1 MEPSDTAYLDIRL
14 STAPGTLWQTVKLH
28 DDVTDLGRPEE
39 GEPGVNLVLKT
50 ISRKHAHIVREGTG
64 EGAAYFL
71 ENVRGKAGIRLYE
84 MILRPGERYILGH
97 GYIFHIPAVLTTLSD
112 PSLAITFCLDSK
124 RTTCLSINFDQPPTV
139 SIFGQLVEFSPQE
152 YALLEYLYIHKD
164 QLCPYR
170 DIIAY
175 VWTDQLRTPKSIQT
189 PLERLRAN
197 PYEYSEKK
205 EQLYIVLCE
214 VRRRIR
220 EASGGIMLIETI
232 RGQGLC
238 LRT

>member
-1 MEPSDTAYLDIRL
+1 MESPDTAYLDIRL
-14 STAPGTLWQTVKLH
+14 STAPGTLWRRVDLV
-28 DDVTDLGRPEE
+28 DDVTYLGRPEE
-39 GEPGVNLVLKT
+39 GQPGVDLELRR
-50 ISRKHAHIVREGTG
+50 ISRQHGRIVRERSGDQPT
-64 EGAAYFL
+64 YFL
-71 ENVRGKAGIRLYE
+71 ENTRGRAGIRLYE
-84 MILRPGERYILGH
+84 KLLQPGERHILGH

-112 PSLAITFCLDSK
+112 PSLTITFCLDSK
-124 RTTCLSINFDQPPTV
+124 QTTCLSIEFDQPPNV

-152 YALLEYLYIHKD
+152 YAVLEYLYIHKD

-175 VWTDQLRTPKSIQT
+175 VWTDQLRTHKSIQT
-189 PLERLRAN
+189 PLERLNAN
-197 PYEYSEKK
+197 PYEYSERK

-220 EASGGIMLIETI
+220 EASGGVILIETI
-232 RGQGLC
+232 RGKGLC